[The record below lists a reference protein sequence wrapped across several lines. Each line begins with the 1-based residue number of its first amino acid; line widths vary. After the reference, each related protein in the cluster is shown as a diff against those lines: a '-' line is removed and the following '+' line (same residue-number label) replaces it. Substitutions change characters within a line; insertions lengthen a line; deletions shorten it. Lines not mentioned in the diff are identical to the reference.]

1 MDLNR
6 IAELARDDPGR
17 KFLSI
22 AHLLTPQALY
32 EAFSRLRKNASAGVD
47 RLTYA
52 EYEPQARERIEL
64 LHEKL
69 KAKRYRAHPLR
80 RVYIEKEDG
89 RERPISIPALEDKIV
104 QRATVELLE
113 AIYEQDF
120 LPCSYG
126 FRPNRGVQQALDEVG
141 RIICRESTEYVLKL
155 DIVSY
160 FDSVVREQLMAM
172 IERRVGD
179 GSILRLIRKWIH
191 VGVIEDGRLLVS
203 ERGTGQGQVI
213 SPLLSNI
220 YLHVG
225 APGQTWCFQ
234 RVKFPP
240 RQEVQPPHRESSL
253 GSEEVTNR
261 TKRRQSDARAV
272 TKVKQIS
279 LVKYLSAGQ
288 QHRNGWQA
296 PVGAPQMARW
306 PETAAGSECTARS
319 KTEASRD
326 LGDPL
331 WSRSALGADR
341 VCRTIWLTPEKGRR
355 CSVKSDSLVVLRAR
369 ESRVHGEA
377 AKQTKT
383 GFRDT
388 SPAHTEAG
396 V

>member
-1 MDLNR
+1 MTWRQYEQKLEGNLVDLH
-6 IAELARDDPGR
+6 ARVHRGAYRAQPSRR
-17 KFLSI
+17 KFI
-22 AHLLTPQALY
+22 P
-32 EAFSRLRKNASAGVD
+32 
-47 RLTYA
+47 
-52 EYEPQARERIEL
+52 
-64 LHEKL
+64 
-69 KAKRYRAHPLR
+69 KA
-80 RVYIEKEDG
+80 DG
-89 RERPISIPALEDKIV
+89 RERPLGIAALEDKIV
-104 QRATVELLE
+104 QRAVVEVCN
-113 AIYEQDF
+113 AIYEEDF
-120 LPCSYG
+120 LGFSYG
-126 FRPNRGVQQALDEVG
+126 FRPRRSQHDALDALAVG
-141 RIICRESTEYVLKL
+141 ITQTPVNWIVDVDVRAFFDTVSHEWLIRFVEHRIADTR
-155 DIVSY
+155 
-160 FDSVVREQLMAM
+160 M
-172 IERRVGD
+172 I
-179 GSILRLIRKWIH
+179 RLIRKWLKA
-191 VGVIEDGRLLVS
+191 GVMDDGEWSSSEAGTPQGAVVS
-203 ERGTGQGQVI
+203 PT
-213 SPLLSNI
+213 LANI
-220 YLHVG
+220 YLHYG
-225 APGQTWCFQ
+225 APEQTWCFQ

-279 LVKYLSAGQ
+279 LVKYLSAGR
-288 QHRNGWQA
+288 QHRSGWQA

-319 KTEASRD
+319 ETEASRD

-388 SPAHTEAG
+388 SPAHAEAG